1 MEICVY
7 QFCLPFL
14 QQLKEVSKSIKNIC
28 ENMKKTLKNYQI
40 NKVNIFICVKLQQ
53 SEIFVSTKSV
63 SKYFHWIFPR
73 FILFKWTLNDL
84 SCSICI

>member
-53 SEIFVSTKSV
+53 SKIFVSIQSV
-63 SKYFHWIFPR
+63 LKIVPFYISKIYIIQID
-73 FILFKWTLNDL
+73 FIIQLA
-84 SCSICI
+84 